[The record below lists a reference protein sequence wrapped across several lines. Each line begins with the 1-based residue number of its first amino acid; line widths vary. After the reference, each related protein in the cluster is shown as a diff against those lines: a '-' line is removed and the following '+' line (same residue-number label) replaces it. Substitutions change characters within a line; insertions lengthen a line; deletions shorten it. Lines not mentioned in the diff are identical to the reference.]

1 MGHEAESLIRRY
13 FAAFNAKDSGG
24 MIGCVSPHVRHDVN
38 QGGRREGV
46 ELFRDFLAHMNRC
59 YDEQAVDL
67 VVMAAPG
74 GGRAAAE
81 FVIEGRYLST
91 DTGLPKAKGQTYR
104 LACGSFFE
112 ISEGRISRVSTYYN
126 LADWLKQIE
135 AQ

>member
-1 MGHEAESLIRRY
+1 MGHDAESLIRRY

-24 MIGCVSPHVRHDVN
+24 MLACVSASVCHDVN
-38 QGGRREGV
+38 QGARREGV

-59 YDEQAVDL
+59 YDEQVLDL
-67 VVMAAPG
+67 VVMAAPDG
-74 GGRAAAE
+74 KRASAE
-81 FVIEGRYLST
+81 FVIEGRYVST

-112 ISEGRISRVSTYYN
+112 VADGRISRVTTYYN

>member
-24 MIGCVSPHVRHDVN
+24 MIACVSPTVCHDVN
-38 QGGRREGV
+38 QGVRREGV

-59 YDEQAVDL
+59 YDEQAVEL
-67 VVMAAPG
+67 VVMAAPCG
-74 GGRAAAE
+74 TRASAE
-81 FVIEGRYLST
+81 FVIEGKYLST

-112 ISEGRISRVSTYYN
+112 IANGMISRVTTYYN

>member
-1 MGHEAESLIRRY
+1 MTNAAEALIQRY
-13 FAAFNAKDSGG
+13 FAAFNAKDPAG
-24 MIGCVSPHVRHDVN
+24 MIACVSGNVLHDVN

-59 YDEQAVDL
+59 YDEQAINL

-74 GGRAAAE
+74 AGRGAAE

-104 LACGSFFE
+104 IACGSFFE
-112 ISEGRISRVSTYYN
+112 MANGKITRVTTYYN